1 MSGEVV
7 QAAPPPFS
15 IHYTLF
21 PVVKSSPRAAD
32 GRGNPAAPA
41 GTERSAGRG
50 WSGPGA
56 GTGDTGSRG
65 QRLLPPHPSSF
76 SSSSPSPP
84 HLPGSPLP
92 APRTAQIRSPGHS
105 ERPQPEF
112 RVTERGHVELSPGLG
127 GGGGSHPSRTR
138 AQPPGQRGGTRGGC
152 PREIFPTRDF
162 PTRVAPWARGVP
174 SGTPHHPTAQTPL
187 PTPPLSLFSHRRY
200 FILRCHFCFFYLALL
215 LSLQSDR
222 NAGWARGL

>member
-138 AQPPGQRGGTRGGC
+138 AQPPGQRGGTRGAAHARFP
-152 PREIFPTRDF
+152 PREISPRGSLRGHAGFPAGPLTIPPPKR
-162 PTRVAPWARGVP
+162 P
-174 SGTPHHPTAQTPL
+174 SPL
-187 PTPPLSLFSHRRY
+187 PPFLFSLLASSLFHPQMS
-200 FILRCHFCFFYLALL
+200 LLFFLFGSALKPAV
-215 LSLQSDR
+215 R
-222 NAGWARGL
+222 

>member
-92 APRTAQIRSPGHS
+92 APRTAQIRSQEHS

-127 GGGGSHPSRTR
+127 GGVGHPSRTR
-138 AQPPGQRGGTRGGC
+138 AQPPGQRGGTRGAAHARFP
-152 PREIFPTRDF
+152 PREISPRGSLRGHAGFPAGPLTIPPPKR
-162 PTRVAPWARGVP
+162 P
-174 SGTPHHPTAQTPL
+174 SPL
-187 PTPPLSLFSHRRY
+187 PLFLFSLLASSLFHPQMS
-200 FILRCHFCFFYLALL
+200 LFYLALL

>member
-127 GGGGSHPSRTR
+127 GVGWVIPAGPVHSPQGSGG
-138 AQPPGQRGGTRGGC
+138 APGGL
-152 PREIFPTRDF
+152 PTRDF
-162 PTRVAPWARGVP
+162 PHARFPPRGSLRGHAGFPAGPLTIPPPKRP
-174 SGTPHHPTAQTPL
+174 SPL
-187 PTPPLSLFSHRRY
+187 PLFLFSLLASSLFHPQMS
-200 FILRCHFCFFYLALL
+200 LLFFLFGSALKPAV
-215 LSLQSDR
+215 R
-222 NAGWARGL
+222 

>member
-152 PREIFPTRDF
+152 PREISPTRDF
-162 PTRVAPWARGVP
+162 PHAGRSVGTRGSQRDPSPSHRPNAP
-174 SGTPHHPTAQTPL
+174 PHS
-187 PTPPLSLFSHRRY
+187 PPFSFLASSLFHPQMS
-200 FILRCHFCFFYLALL
+200 LLFFLFGSALKPAV
-215 LSLQSDR
+215 R
-222 NAGWARGL
+222 

>member
-1 MSGEVV
+1 M

-127 GGGGSHPSRTR
+127 GVGWVIPAGPVHSPQGSGG
-138 AQPPGQRGGTRGGC
+138 APGGL
-152 PREIFPTRDF
+152 PTRDF
-162 PTRVAPWARGVP
+162 PHARFPHAGRSVGTRGSQRDPSPSHRPNAP
-174 SGTPHHPTAQTPL
+174 PHS
-187 PTPPLSLFSHRRY
+187 PPFSFLFSHRRY
-200 FILRCHFCFFYLALL
+200 FILRCHFFFWLC
-215 LSLQSDR
+215 S
-222 NAGWARGL
+222 